1 MTEALPRLEIEG
13 INDAILSSIP
23 NGILVMDVASK
34 VMYVNRAGERIFG
47 CASRDLVGL
56 QLIFQ
61 ARFRPLI
68 TVINEHRK
76 TVPPL
81 EISHKQSEL
90 ELARPDGSSIQL
102 GLAVA
107 SLAGPDRAVLGF
119 VIVCSDL
126 SEIQMLKER
135 ARRAEALAALGTI
148 AAGVAHEVRNPLHAI
163 RGAAELLGLKVP
175 QDASVQQYLDVINDE
190 ILRADRI
197 LEEVLDYSRAPR
209 LDLELIEVNRAVKEY
224 LPLLEIPAGIHV
236 ILDLMEGLPPVAA
249 DDFKL
254 KQVLANLI
262 NNAKDAMKGAGTLRL
277 ITSLDPGPA
286 DPETPEG
293 VGYVR
298 IDISDTGPGIAAA
311 DLPRIFDLRFHTSK
325 KRGGTGLGLPIC
337 RKIVESHSGFIK
349 VMSTPGHGATFSV
362 FLPVKES

>member
-23 NGILVMDVASK
+23 HGILVMDVASK
-34 VMYVNRAGERIFG
+34 VMYVNLAGERIFG
-47 CASRDLVGL
+47 CPASELAARP
-56 QLIFQ
+56 LIFN

-68 TVINEHRK
+68 AVINEHRK

-81 EISHKQSEL
+81 EISHKQTEL
-90 ELARPDGSSIQL
+90 ELTRPDATTILLNLS
-102 GLAVA
+102 VA

-126 SEIQMLKER
+126 SEIHMLRER

-163 RGAAELLGLKVP
+163 RGAAELLELKVP
-175 QDASVQQYLDVINDE
+175 ADHPGQAYLSTIASE
-190 ILRADRI
+190 IERADRI
-197 LEEVLDYSRAPR
+197 IEEVLDYSRAPR
-209 LDLELIEVNRAVKEY
+209 LDLAPVEVNRAVKEY

-236 ILDLMEGLPPVAA
+236 VLDLMDGLPRVAA
-249 DDFKL
+249 DEFKL

-262 NNAKDAMKGAGTLRL
+262 NNAKEAMRGEGTLRL
-277 ITSLDPGPA
+277 ATSLDPGPA
-286 DPETPEG
+286 DAEAPEG

-298 IDISDTGPGIAAA
+298 IDITDTGSGIAAS
-311 DLPRIFDLRFHTSK
+311 DLPRLFDLRFHTSK
-325 KRGGTGLGLPIC
+325 KRSGTGLGLSIC
-337 RKIVESHSGFIK
+337 RKIVESHRGFLK
-349 VMSTPGHGATFSV
+349 AMSTPGQGATFSV